1 MKLTGEITV
10 RAPRE
15 TVFTALRDAR
25 FFASCVDGVRDLN
38 EIDATHYSAVFETRI
53 AYMKFKFNVAVE
65 LTRVEPP
72 SEIEAKV
79 EGVPLGVVGRLTAR
93 SVMQVLDA
101 GEETKVRYETEST
114 LAGKLG
120 SIGQPVLR
128 AKAKEME
135 NQFAKRLQAHF
146 AAPAPDAT
154 PEGSAPGGA
163 A

>member
-10 RAPRE
+10 TAPRD
-15 TVFTALRDAR
+15 TVFAKLRDAR
-25 FFASCVDGVRDLN
+25 FFASCVDGVHDLN
-38 EIDATHYSAVFETRI
+38 EIDATHYSATFETKI
-53 AYMKFKFNVAVE
+53 AYMKFKFNVTVE

-79 EGVPLGVVGRLTAR
+79 EGTPLGVVGRLTAR
-93 SVMQVLDA
+93 SVLQVMEA
-101 GEETKVRYETEST
+101 GQETKIRYETEST

-135 NQFAKRLQAHF
+135 REFAKRLQAHF
-146 AAPAPDAT
+146 AT
-154 PEGSAPGGA
+154 PGA
-163 A
+163 ATGA